1 MAFLRNG
8 AINRVNLHSGIQ
20 ALAQGAGG
28 IFFMVFLL
36 HAGVSVPA
44 ALLAQAAIVAGRFV
58 LRPLLLPL
66 ATRWGLKPLLI
77 TGTLGLALQYPLLAE
92 VQGIDGALL
101 ALCIVA
107 SVGDIFYWPSYHA
120 YFAAIGDTEH
130 RGHQISAREAL
141 IAIVGIAAPL
151 LGAWA
156 LVTLGPRWMF
166 AAVGFVQAAAAIPLL
181 GAPDIAVKRLA
192 PGAFRA
198 ARLGMALI
206 AIDGWFDG
214 CFIFVWQIVLFVSL
228 GESITAYGGAMA
240 LAGLVGAICSLLL
253 GRHID
258 AGHGRRAVLIA
269 GFTAALLVLLRA
281 ASPDSPWLAVTANA
295 LGALMFPLLIPAL
308 GTATYNMAKS
318 SPCPFR
324 FQMATEGGWDVG
336 CFAACLAAAALY
348 ASGVP
353 LAIGI
358 LLGLPGIALGMALL
372 WRYYGGHGAGGAVA
386 ADLLRNS

>member
-1 MAFLRNG
+1 MAFLGNG

-36 HAGVSVPA
+36 HAGVSAPA

-66 ATRWGLKPLLI
+66 ATRWGLRPLLI
-77 TGTLGLALQYPLLAE
+77 TGTLGIALQYPLLAE
-92 VQGIDGALL
+92 VQGIDGALF
-101 ALCIVA
+101 ALCIVSA
-107 SVGDIFYWPSYHA
+107 IGDIFYWPSYHA
-120 YFAAIGDTEH
+120 YFAAIGDAEH

-141 IAIVGIAAPL
+141 VAVVGIVAPL

-166 AAVGFVQAAAAIPLL
+166 AGVGLVQAAAAIPLL
-181 GAPDIAVKRLA
+181 GVADVTVKRLA
-192 PGAFRA
+192 PGALRA
-198 ARLGMALI
+198 ASLGTILM

-214 CFIFVWQIVLFVSL
+214 CFIFVWQIALFVSL
-228 GESITAYGGAMA
+228 GESMTAYGGAMA
-240 LAGLVGAICSLLL
+240 LAGLVGAACSLLL

-258 AGHGRRAVLIA
+258 AGHGRRAVAIA
-269 GFTAALLVLLRA
+269 GLAAALLVLLRA
-281 ASPDSPWLAVTANA
+281 ASLHLPWLAVTANA

-324 FQMATEGGWDVG
+324 FQMVTEGGWDVG
-336 CFAACLAAAALY
+336 CFGACLIAAALS

-372 WRYYGGHGAGGAVA
+372 WRHYGTRGVGGTVAVET
-386 ADLLRNS
+386 LQNR